1 MANLMINWKTI
12 KWIVIAVSFVA
23 SFAVG
28 WHLGSTKIQAEWD
41 TANATAE
48 KAAIKKERE
57 DQKVAD
63 AVGQEVAA
71 AAVKERVVYKTL
83 IKEVPKYVEN
93 DCALSGGFRVFHD
106 AAATATVPD
115 SSTPRADAAP
125 VQAQAVA
132 ATVAENYEA
141 CRDNERRL
149 EALQEIIR
157 KFNQE

>member
-1 MANLMINWKTI
+1 MGNLTINWKAI
-12 KWIVIAVSFVA
+12 KWILVIASFVA
-23 SFAVG
+23 LFAAG
-28 WHLGSTKIQAEWD
+28 WHLGSTKIKAEWD
-41 TANATAE
+41 TANAAAE
-48 KAAIKKERE
+48 KTAIKKERE

-93 DCALSGGFRVFHD
+93 DCDMSGGFRVFHD
-106 AAATATVPD
+106 AAATAAVPD
-115 SSTPRADAAP
+115 PSAPRVDAAP
-125 VQAQAVA
+125 VKAQDVA
-132 ATVAENYEA
+132 AAVAENYES